1 MNIELSISFIFE
13 MKIILMLTLICT
25 VWWLIWVD
33 SHCGSYTIDIEI
45 SAKWSN
51 KCFAW
56 IIYFAILPVNCF
68 EGVWIASFLILPLRG
83 RVEFYDT
90 YIQRCNSKMFKSV
103 WFHLSVGKKDKNY
116 HEKKTLKLIKNIL
129 FWLCFFL
136 M

>member
-1 MNIELSISFIFE
+1 MIPI
-13 MKIILMLTLICT
+13 
-25 VWWLIWVD
+25 
-33 SHCGSYTIDIEI
+33 CGSYTIDIEI

-83 RVEFYDT
+83 RMEFYDT
-90 YIQRCNSKMFKSV
+90 YIQRCNSKMFKSA

-116 HEKKTLKLIKNIL
+116 HEKKKTLKLITNIL
-129 FWLCFFL
+129 FWLCFFFHCKEWL
-136 M
+136 CNSLSVHKSVIHLKEMHLHIL